1 MQRVY
6 GTKIRASRFFRRDG
20 KAASAF
26 NSLNRVV
33 NIARLSS
40 RIVDASLR
48 KSANLA
54 SALEIG
60 QSSPESADLSPWEQG
75 IEELLRERLILSAE
89 STAAERRFDAPFHR
103 FVFTRSRNNFAEW
116 RFGKPILRCPFLFG
130 RDTGIFLEVTALLQE
145 KRGSFCGRDFFI
157 STK

>member
-6 GTKIRASRFFRRDG
+6 GTKIRASRFFRWDG

-48 KSANLA
+48 KSANIA

-60 QSSPESADLSPWEQG
+60 QSSPEWADLSHWEQDT
-75 IEELLRERLILSAE
+75 EELLRERLILSAE
-89 STAAERRFDAPFHR
+89 STAAERRFI
-103 FVFTRSRNNFAEW
+103 FVQ
-116 RFGKPILRCPFLFG
+116 CPFGLKISPMSVSFGGKCGHFSWKHDLVARRCSLFL
-130 RDTGIFLEVTALLQE
+130 RQVFLYPKIMFLNNG
-145 KRGSFCGRDFFI
+145 KR
-157 STK
+157 TTT

>member
-6 GTKIRASRFFRRDG
+6 GTKIRASRFFRWDG

-48 KSANLA
+48 KSANIA

-60 QSSPESADLSPWEQG
+60 QSSPEWADLSHWEQDT
-75 IEELLRERLILSAE
+75 EELLRERLILSAE
-89 STAAERRFDAPFHR
+89 STAAERRFI
-103 FVFTRSRNNFAEW
+103 FVQ
-116 RFGKPILRCPFLFG
+116 CPFGLKTAPNSLFVEASA
-130 RDTGIFLEVTALLQE
+130 GIFLENTALLQ
-145 KRGSFCGRDFFI
+145 GDTASFCDRAFLYPRNNVFE
-157 STK
+157 